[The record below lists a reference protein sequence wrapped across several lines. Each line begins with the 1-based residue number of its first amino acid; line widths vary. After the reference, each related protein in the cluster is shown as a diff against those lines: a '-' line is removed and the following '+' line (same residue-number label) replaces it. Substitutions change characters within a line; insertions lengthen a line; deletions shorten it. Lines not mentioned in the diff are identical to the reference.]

1 MRLIVASANKI
12 KVNIF
17 HDETTHSYTYVKSYL
32 IGTAK
37 SFAEKCL
44 SVLQHT
50 EEISRDYPS
59 NLQSF
64 EYQLLID
71 CLALLADC
79 AHQCHLDQLASR
91 YIIEI
96 MKVLSIIGEDNVT
109 EQKVA
114 SG

>member
-1 MRLIVASANKI
+1 M

-17 HDETTHSYTYVKSYL
+17 HDETTHSHSYVKSYL
-32 IGTAK
+32 IGTVK
-37 SFAEKCL
+37 TFAEKCI

-50 EEISRDYPS
+50 DEISRDYPS

-71 CLALLADC
+71 CLSLLAEC
-79 AHQCHLDQLASR
+79 AHQCHLDQLAAR

-96 MKVLSIIGEDNVT
+96 MKILSMIGEDNVY